1 MGLAAQL
8 RAAKAIDEVTNGRS
22 IRAASKLHQVERTY
36 LRRRIEGIQ
45 TREEYN
51 KSRQKVTD
59 VLEDRLAKWIVTQ
72 GQLGYAP
79 PHARFR
85 AYAQRLLVK
94 SGSRERLGKRWVTR
108 FLQRH
113 HEVRTFKGWAI
124 DYRRLNGATEA
135 TCKVLFDRLVLPKV
149 RKIYSR
155 NRYNADEFGMME
167 GMGENSLVLGEAFK
181 KFILLKDAF
190 KRAWISVIT
199 CISADGRALPPLIIF
214 SGVNVQQQWFP
225 DTEDQPYK
233 DWYFTASS
241 NGWTNTDIR
250 LKWLRK
256 VFIPHTK
263 PANPREWR
271 LLIIDGHNSHTTEEF
286 MWTCLINRIYIVFLP
301 SHSSYVWQP
310 LDMGIFS
317 VLKRRFRYWFRERCY
332 GRSSEATDKT
342 DFLWALATAWKEV
355 MGVSRYI
362 KQGFKASGMWPI
374 NRDRALKSPYVKKSN
389 GAGNA
394 PVAKPSAIL
403 QQPDFLEPIAS
414 IGLNTPKSS
423 KDLKIL
429 EKALIKVDPAFGK
442 ATGRLLFRKVGKALD
457 ISSSELTALENHN
470 NQLTSALEKA
480 RPKKLKKVETN
491 PNQEFVR
498 LKNVREVKAGL
509 KSNLQEPS
517 SITPQNEAQDK
528 EEEEKE
534 YDTDDPD
541 CICHS

>member
-8 RAAKAIDEVTNGRS
+8 RAAKASDEVANGRS

-45 TREEYN
+45 TQEEYN

-85 AYAQRLLVK
+85 AYAQRLLIK

-113 HEVRTFKGWAI
+113 HEVRTLKGRAI

-135 TCKVLFDRLVLPKV
+135 T
-149 RKIYSR
+149 Y
-155 NRYNADEFGMME
+155 EFGMME

-181 KFILLKDAF
+181 KFILLRDAF
-190 KRAWISVIT
+190 KHAWISVIA

-225 DTEDQPYK
+225 DTEDQPYE

-241 NGWTNTDIR
+241 NGWTNTDIG
-250 LKWLRK
+250 LKWLRE

-271 LLIIDGHNSHTTEEF
+271 LLIIDGHNSYTTEEF

-301 SHSSYVWQP
+301 SHSSHVWQP
-310 LDMGIFS
+310 LDVGVFS

-362 KQGFKASGMWPI
+362 KQGFKASGMWPVD
-374 NRDRALKSPYVKKSN
+374 RDRALKSPYVKKS
-389 GAGNA
+389 
-394 PVAKPSAIL
+394 
-403 QQPDFLEPIAS
+403 D
-414 IGLNTPKSS
+414 GLDTPKSS

-457 ISSSELTALENHN
+457 ISNSELTALENHN

-480 RPKKLKKVETN
+480 HPKKLKKVETD

-509 KSNLQEPS
+509 KSNL
-517 SITPQNEAQDK
+517 
-528 EEEEKE
+528 
-534 YDTDDPD
+534 
-541 CICHS
+541 